1 MVCLGGVTL
10 PPFVSSLIDGRR
22 GLFELRRSLN
32 RRPMDDFLDERV
44 GILKID
50 FSWSKC
56 RLDS

>member
-1 MVCLGGVTL
+1 
-10 PPFVSSLIDGRR
+10 VSSLDDGRR

-50 FSWSKC
+50 FRGQNVGWTVD
-56 RLDS
+56 R